1 MRYILSVLIVFC
13 LICPD
18 TLGQRKKV
26 GVVLSG
32 GGAKGVA
39 HIGVLKVLEEAGI
52 PIDYISGTSMGAIVG
67 GLYAVGYN
75 AKALDSLVRMQ
86 NWPFLLSDKV
96 YRFNQPFTEKESN
109 EKYLISLSF
118 SQEKGLSV
126 PAGFVSGQNIYNLF
140 SELTIGFHDSIPF
153 RDLPIPFACVSAN
166 MIDGKEVVMDKGI
179 LPLAMRASMA
189 IPGVFAPVT
198 IDSMV
203 LVDGGIS
210 NNFPVDVAKNMGAE
224 ITIGVDL
231 STGLKD
237 EKGLDN
243 IMGIVDQLTAFM
255 GMKSYENNKAMVDL
269 YMNPDLKGFTA
280 ASFTAEAIDTMIQR
294 GERVAR
300 ANWDKIMALKK
311 QIGLEPDED
320 AAPHLE
326 NRFLETDTLIIGK
339 ISIEGVKEKDE
350 KWIQRQIGIK
360 EFSVIT
366 MDDLHKA
373 ISFLYGTG
381 AFANVNYA
389 LNGDQIY
396 DLTLRLKE
404 KPASSLNLGFRFDSE
419 EMASILLNTTL
430 SHRALRGSRLSITGR
445 LNKNPYVLVD
455 YSFGSNM
462 LRKLGVSYMFKY
474 NDINLYDKK
483 DKVDNITFSYHRG
496 DLNLSDIYFQSV
508 GYNSVLLLNIP
519 PDRRGLIHE
528 ADIKR
533 LKEFADY
540 RQQTFA
546 DNRVKNGRKCWCAT
560 SGSEIVYTLK
570 AKSEINLVMLQE
582 DITKGQRV
590 EAFTVEALT
599 DKGWKEV
606 GKGTTIGYKRMLRF
620 PVVKASQL
628 RVKIVE
634 CRLTAHINQVAAY
647 YAAPLQE
654 VVQGEDWNNLPR
666 AGWKQVADS
675 PLTIDLGKSVT
686 LASFTYAPS
695 KAEAKPTMAFRY
707 KFFVSMDGKHWKEV
721 PANGEFSNIMHNPL
735 PQTVTFGQ
743 KVQARYIKLEATT
756 PTATTAKV
764 GMDEIGVITTP

>member
-1 MRYILSVLIVFC
+1 MNKL
-13 LICPD
+13 
-18 TLGQRKKV
+18 
-26 GVVLSG
+26 
-32 GGAKGVA
+32 
-39 HIGVLKVLEEAGI
+39 
-52 PIDYISGTSMGAIVG
+52 
-67 GLYAVGYN
+67 
-75 AKALDSLVRMQ
+75 
-86 NWPFLLSDKV
+86 LLSLLLSSTLIGGVQAQKKENYYVKHVEFPQDATLEQKV
-96 YRFNQPFTEKESN
+96 DMAAR
-109 EKYLISLSF
+109 L
-118 SQEKGLSV
+118 V
-126 PAGFVSGQNIYNLF
+126 PTPQQYAWQQM
-140 SELTIGFHDSIPF
+140 ELTAFLHFGINTFTG
-153 RDLPIPFACVSAN
+153 REWG
-166 MIDGKEVVMDKGI
+166 DGKEDPALFNPSELDAGQWVKSLKNAGFKMVILTAKHHDGFCLWPTATTKHSVASSPWKNGQGDVVKELRKACDKYDMKFGVYLSPWDRNAECYGDSPRYNEFFVRQLTELLTNYGEVHEVWFDGANGEGPNGKKQVYDWDAFYKTI
-179 LPLAMRASMA
+179 QRLQPKAVMA
-189 IPGVFAPVT
+189 IMGDDVRWVGNERGLGRETEWTATVLTPGIYT
-198 IDSMV
+198 RS
-203 LVDGGIS
+203 
-210 NNFPVDVAKNMGAE
+210 
-224 ITIGVDL
+224 
-231 STGLKD
+231 
-237 EKGLDN
+237 
-243 IMGIVDQLTAFM
+243 Q
-255 GMKSYENNKAMVDL
+255 ENNKRLGVFGKAEDL
-269 YMNPDLKGFTA
+269 
-280 ASFTAEAIDTMIQR
+280 
-294 GERVAR
+294 
-300 ANWDKIMALKK
+300 
-311 QIGLEPDED
+311 
-320 AAPHLE
+320 
-326 NRFLETDTLIIGK
+326 
-339 ISIEGVKEKDE
+339 
-350 KWIQRQIGIK
+350 
-360 EFSVIT
+360 
-366 MDDLHKA
+366 
-373 ISFLYGTG
+373 
-381 AFANVNYA
+381 
-389 LNGDQIY
+389 
-396 DLTLRLKE
+396 
-404 KPASSLNLGFRFDSE
+404 
-419 EMASILLNTTL
+419 
-430 SHRALRGSRLSITGR
+430 GSRKILEKATELFWYPSEVDVSIRPGWF
-445 LNKNPYVLVD
+445 YHAEED
-455 YSFGSNM
+455 G
-462 LRKLGVSYMFKY
+462 
-474 NDINLYDKK
+474 
-483 DKVDNITFSYHRG
+483 KVKSLKH
-496 DLNLSDIYFQSV
+496 LSDIYFQSV